1 MINIQN
7 PLDETQSLVFEK
19 EEQLNDWLCTN
30 FNKAV
35 NDVAEASSKKAVL
48 VKALDAQCKDDKPSG
63 TVKVNGEFY
72 QASIVR
78 STTPKYATLD
88 KSQDSKIQIL
98 YTVVEEAREFIKV
111 SFDERQAGMQEW
123 LDQCSNDN
131 FKDLT
136 EEEVKA
142 IKEFIACR
150 RLEPATPQIKV
161 KQLKEISTVDVN
173 I

>member
-7 PLDETQSLVFEK
+7 PLDETQPLVFEK

-35 NDVAEASSKKAVL
+35 NDVAEATERKAIL
-48 VKALDAQCKDDKPSG
+48 VKALNNQCKDTKASG
-63 TVKVNGEFY
+63 TVKVDGIFY

-78 STTPKYATLD
+78 GQVPKYDVLD
-88 KSQDSKIQIL
+88 KKADPILQDL
-98 YTVVEEAREFIKV
+98 YTLVEGAREFIKV
-111 SFDERQAGMQEW
+111 SFDERVAGMQEW
-123 LDQCSNDN
+123 LDQCANDN
-131 FKDLT
+131 FKYFT

-142 IKEFIACR
+142 IKEFIAR
-150 RLEPATPQIKV
+150 RRMAPSSPQVKIKQIK
-161 KQLKEISTVDVN
+161 EPDTVDVN